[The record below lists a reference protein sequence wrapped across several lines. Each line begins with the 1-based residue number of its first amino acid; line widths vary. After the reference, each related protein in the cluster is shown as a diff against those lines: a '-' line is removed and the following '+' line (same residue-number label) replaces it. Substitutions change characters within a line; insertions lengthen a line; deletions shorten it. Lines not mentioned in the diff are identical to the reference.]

1 MVLTACHREAAGYR
15 QGEAVRAGAT
25 QAHWQCQLE
34 SWWTRTVGLVTSA
47 GATARLPVIIMLS

>member
-25 QAHWQCQLE
+25 QAQCRLE